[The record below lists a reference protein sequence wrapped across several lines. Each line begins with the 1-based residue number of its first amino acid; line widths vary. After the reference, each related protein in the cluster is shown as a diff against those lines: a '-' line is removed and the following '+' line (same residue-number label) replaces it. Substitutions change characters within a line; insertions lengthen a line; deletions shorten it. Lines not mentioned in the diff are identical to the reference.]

1 MLDLSYLTEEEQ
13 EAIMAVLK
21 RDAELK
27 KSEEERVKHVQKQG
41 SDEGKLKYITGE
53 WFYEVKSQR
62 HQDRIHGSD
71 IIMASMKQKKP
82 MTVEFLTQTWRERP
96 SKTNNNLM
104 TPQPEPTDNPKE
116 RRPKET
122 QQESINRQR
131 HNPFNNVPIDLEMD
145 LPNGASFPES
155 MNSPEVLSPKEGL
168 KIEGSQTE
176 AKTKAFDILH
186 EAPSHQK
193 PVPKKRTK
201 IFQVQNSVTDSNS
214 SISTVSVSTNASVS
228 TQSVS
233 TTPSS
238 KSPVSSQSMST
249 SSDSTSTLSTLSMT
263 TNSEIRSLPPKGIL
277 KHSSSFSSSDS
288 NIKSQLPQPIK
299 SLSKAS
305 SVTGSEQILEE
316 SAITQER
323 IDKSSVNLND
333 NGPLKPTSPI
343 KSTIPKSRL
352 PVRSSLL
359 LNNPTQTEKPKAKPR
374 LSRSSSTQSNNEEK
388 TTDNVIYTKQKSG
401 NSLNCSVSTEAEKQ
415 KPVYDI
421 IKEPRSIPRKKATSP
436 FESLLVKPINN
447 TTSQITPKNLE
458 KEESKAFKREHKK
471 TEEKANRPVS
481 ITAQCVYE
489 ATNPTNASN
498 KTESPPLAHQS
509 DYRPR
514 PFNIKVSRDTKM
526 DDCKDPLMMNSHF
539 PKTSEEQG
547 DSIAKVLEWFSRSS
561 DSSDKHDC
569 EEILQDTEDIK
580 IDDIDFEEDLN
591 SRPKPENNVYL
602 IVPKHTDEDAAM
614 INDEFFNL
622 AVEMN
627 VHKKQASIN
636 SQGVQ
641 ELIGETNPL
650 SAKATSGMGSYN
662 TSAQD
667 TPNRLLDSRES
678 SLKEKLL
685 ETASKKEECRNVDQT
700 EISDLLQH
708 DLEGSC
714 SPKTAN
720 LRSMWDGGSTE
731 SPGMLVSKPSINLEQ
746 ENQNYGVK
754 KATDHEEEPTKV
766 DIISPKY
773 SALESKEQSYVEDNY
788 IEIESDNT
796 VRDSSK
802 KQAHVRDK
810 ANEMQAQIS
819 DINQMKDVMAQ
830 NITSDKDKRKHLS
843 QKSSSLDFVLQLGD
857 QSKENVGGNIN
868 SSGEGYMTSEV
879 LELDQLVKSE
889 EKGSRLNPQPTPNV
903 HLKQQIHVSLVKQSK
918 QQQDNRAERIKALK
932 SFWERE
938 ELQSKKYIKS
948 TAEGKSPV
956 KSTKL
961 NKRFTK
967 SEHDLTSIGTE
978 TEAETVN
985 FTVLPLRERVEKS
998 VTEEGMN
1005 RLQFKMLRDF
1015 WAETSRQSSNQEGTH
1030 AKTHK
1035 ELELVDA
1042 RHSLNQNVCPNQSD
1056 QGFGNDSGNA
1066 MSPKTDRGLQ
1076 LSPKAKIDVK
1086 YPETDTTDNLYIS
1099 PNELDVLRSS
1109 DYTHPKSGTQ
1119 FSPKDKASPKPA
1131 GLPNKESQQ
1140 QTTSSGKGT
1149 LNGRGNSFRRAI
1161 SMFAVNIEDQDEDL
1175 ELQSRKVSDTVLPQV
1190 GKTTESTVFSSTRTP
1205 EVNLQVKK
1213 NSVVTKHKVTERSTS
1228 EDSDSQTL
1236 ATSFLPRDY
1245 QHYLGTTEKRGKDI
1259 SPQDKE
1265 QMSELVCTTFQT
1277 DGVRCW
1283 AEQDDNTL
1291 DSELCSR
1298 RGNLERQIS
1307 SHASEDIKR
1316 GSLNRDDSFSGTSSN
1331 LPDGS
1336 IVQEALRRAATR
1348 PVYHKSLEDIT
1359 AVPISSTPS
1368 RSTSSFS
1375 DRERMRKISKSV
1387 PNFLET
1393 EDDGNESDSECSSN
1407 SEKYWKNSNPQ
1418 AKLSSSSR
1426 MAALSSMSGSIISIS
1441 SADYANIK
1449 VQGIIKF
1456 SINYVQ
1462 KMRELH
1468 IFVVQCQNLA
1478 PVDMRRNRS
1487 DPYVK
1492 SYLIPD
1498 TANLGKR
1505 KTSVKKKTLNPIYNE
1520 ILRYKVQME
1529 YVKTEMLNLSV
1540 WHNDTFGRNS
1550 FLGETEIDLSKWDF
1564 ENPQINCLSLKQ
1576 RATSSIL
1583 LTDDRGEMRLAIR
1596 FLPHISLAKS
1606 GEIHIWVKD
1615 CKNLPPIRGGA
1626 INPYVKCL
1634 VLPDTSKKSCQKT
1647 RVLKRASS
1655 PVFNHTMVYDGFRA
1669 EDLKETCVDL
1679 TVWDHERLSDH
1690 LVGGVR
1696 LSLGTGQTC
1705 GKKVDWM
1712 DSVANEVELWQRM
1725 IDSPNEWVEDVL
1737 PLRMMTT
1744 AKNTWK

>member
-1 MLDLSYLTEEEQ
+1 FFLHT
-13 EAIMAVLK
+13 
-21 RDAELK
+21 R
-27 KSEEERVKHVQKQG
+27 HVQKQG

-82 MTVEFLTQTWRERP
+82 MTVEFLTQSWRERP
-96 SKTNNNLM
+96 SKTNNDLM

-155 MNSPEVLSPKEGL
+155 LNSPAEVLSPKEGS

-186 EAPSHQK
+186 EATPCQK

-214 SISTVSVSTNASVS
+214 SISTLSVSTNASVS

-233 TTPSS
+233 TTSSS
-238 KSPVSSQSMST
+238 KSPVSTQSMST
-249 SSDSTSTLSTLSMT
+249 SSDSRSTLSTLSIT

-323 IDKSSVNLND
+323 LDKSSVNLND
-333 NGPLKPTSPI
+333 NGPLKPTSPM

-352 PVRSSLL
+352 PVRPSLL

-388 TTDNVIYTKQKSG
+388 TTDNVIYTKQKSE

-415 KPVYDI
+415 KTVYDI
-421 IKEPRSIPRKKATSP
+421 LKEPRSIPRKKATSP

-458 KEESKAFKREHKK
+458 KEESKAFKREHEK
-471 TEEKANRPVS
+471 TEEKANHSLS

-498 KTESPPLAHQS
+498 KTESPPLAHES

-526 DDCKDPLMMNSHF
+526 DDCKDPLMINSHF

-569 EEILQDTEDIK
+569 EEIIQDTEDIK
-580 IDDIDFEEDLN
+580 IDDIDFEEELN

-602 IVPKHTDEDAAM
+602 IVPKHTHEDAAM

-685 ETASKKEECRNVDQT
+685 ETASKKEECRNVDKT
-700 EISDLLQH
+700 GISDLLQH

-720 LRSMWDGGSTE
+720 LRSMWDRGSTE

-746 ENQNYGVK
+746 ENQNNGVK

-773 SALESKEQSYVEDNY
+773 SALESKEQSFVKDIYN
-788 IEIESDNT
+788 EIESDNT

-830 NITSDKDKRKHLS
+830 SITSDNDKRKHLS

-857 QSKENVGGNIN
+857 QSKENVGENIN
-868 SSGEGYMTSEV
+868 SSEEGYMTSAV
-879 LELDQLVKSE
+879 LELDQQVKTE
-889 EKGSRLNPQPTPNV
+889 EKGSQLNPQPTSNV
-903 HLKQQIHVSLVKQSK
+903 HLKQQIHVSLVKQSN

-985 FTVLPLRERVEKS
+985 FTVLPLRDRVEKT

-1015 WAETSRQSSNQEGTH
+1015 WAETSRQSSNQE
-1030 AKTHK
+1030 
-1035 ELELVDA
+1035 
-1042 RHSLNQNVCPNQSD
+1042 D

-1086 YPETDTTDNLYIS
+1086 YPDTDTTDNLYIS
-1099 PNELDVLRSS
+1099 PTELDVLRSS
-1109 DYTHPKSGTQ
+1109 NYTHPKSGTQ
-1119 FSPKDKASPKPA
+1119 FFPKDKASPKPA
-1131 GLPNKESQQ
+1131 GLPNKESQK
-1140 QTTSSGKGT
+1140 QTRSSGKGT
-1149 LNGRGNSFRRAI
+1149 LNGRGNSLRRAI

-1205 EVNLQVKK
+1205 EVNLQVRK
-1213 NSVVTKHKVTERSTS
+1213 NSVTKNKHKITERSTS

-1236 ATSFLPRDY
+1236 ARSFLPRDN
-1245 QHYLGTTEKRGKDI
+1245 QHYLGITEKEGKDI

-1265 QMSELVCTTFQT
+1265 QISELVCTSFQT

-1283 AEQDDNTL
+1283 AEQDDIPL
-1291 DSELCSR
+1291 DSELCTR
-1298 RGNLERQIS
+1298 KGNLERQIS
-1307 SHASEDIKR
+1307 SHASKNINHR
-1316 GSLNRDDSFSGTSSN
+1316 SLNKDDSFSGTSSN

-1336 IVQEALRRAATR
+1336 LVQEALRRAATR

-1375 DRERMRKISKSV
+1375 DRERMKKISKSV

-1393 EDDGNESDSECSSN
+1393 E
-1407 SEKYWKNSNPQ
+1407 
-1418 AKLSSSSR
+1418 
-1426 MAALSSMSGSIISIS
+1426 
-1441 SADYANIK
+1441 
-1449 VQGIIKF
+1449 
-1456 SINYVQ
+1456 
-1462 KMRELH
+1462 
-1468 IFVVQCQNLA
+1468 
-1478 PVDMRRNRS
+1478 
-1487 DPYVK
+1487 
-1492 SYLIPD
+1492 
-1498 TANLGKR
+1498 
-1505 KTSVKKKTLNPIYNE
+1505 
-1520 ILRYKVQME
+1520 
-1529 YVKTEMLNLSV
+1529 
-1540 WHNDTFGRNS
+1540 
-1550 FLGETEIDLSKWDF
+1550 
-1564 ENPQINCLSLKQ
+1564 
-1576 RATSSIL
+1576 
-1583 LTDDRGEMRLAIR
+1583 
-1596 FLPHISLAKS
+1596 
-1606 GEIHIWVKD
+1606 
-1615 CKNLPPIRGGA
+1615 
-1626 INPYVKCL
+1626 
-1634 VLPDTSKKSCQKT
+1634 
-1647 RVLKRASS
+1647 
-1655 PVFNHTMVYDGFRA
+1655 
-1669 EDLKETCVDL
+1669 
-1679 TVWDHERLSDH
+1679 
-1690 LVGGVR
+1690 
-1696 LSLGTGQTC
+1696 
-1705 GKKVDWM
+1705 
-1712 DSVANEVELWQRM
+1712 
-1725 IDSPNEWVEDVL
+1725 
-1737 PLRMMTT
+1737 
-1744 AKNTWK
+1744 